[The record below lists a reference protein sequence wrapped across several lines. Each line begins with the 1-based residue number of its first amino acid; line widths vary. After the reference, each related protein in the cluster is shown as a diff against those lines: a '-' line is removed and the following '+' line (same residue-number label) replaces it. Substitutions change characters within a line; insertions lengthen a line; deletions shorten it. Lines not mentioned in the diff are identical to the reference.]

1 MHRSDEVFTESIVF
15 SREFE
20 DIPGQIRFN
29 YNNNNVLKSMKQY
42 AQRADVGIIDMKFD
56 MKNTEIDVD
65 DTIPENAPPELS
77 RALKSFVSALSDN
90 SQAKIQRNEIKART
104 YHTGVNKKGELGQYE
119 LSLEDESD
127 GTHRLMALAPAI
139 DRVIDNGGI
148 FVADELEKGLYPLL
162 TEYIVNKFQNS
173 EINKNHAQ
181 LIFTTHDT
189 K

>member
-1 MHRSDEVFTESIVF
+1 MYKR
-15 SREFE
+15 
-20 DIPGQIRFN
+20 Q
-29 YNNNNVLKSMKQY
+29 
-42 AQRADVGIIDMKFD
+42 
-56 MKNTEIDVD
+56 
-65 DTIPENAPPELS
+65 
-77 RALKSFVSALSDN
+77 
-90 SQAKIQRNEIKART
+90 
-104 YHTGVNKKGELGQYE
+104 GVNKKGELGQYE

-148 FVADELEKGLYPLL
+148 FVADELEKGLHPLL

-189 K
+189 EIMRQHFLDADQFYFVDKDRQTGESELYSVDGLGKKSNADIRTGYLIGKFGGIPELGDE

>member
-65 DTIPENAPPELS
+65 DTIPENAPSELS

-90 SQAKIQRNEIKART
+90 SQAKIQRK
-104 YHTGVNKKGELGQYE
+104 
-119 LSLEDESD
+119 
-127 GTHRLMALAPAI
+127 
-139 DRVIDNGGI
+139 
-148 FVADELEKGLYPLL
+148 
-162 TEYIVNKFQNS
+162 
-173 EINKNHAQ
+173 
-181 LIFTTHDT
+181 
-189 K
+189 

>member
-1 MHRSDEVFTESIVF
+1 MF

-77 RALKSFVSALSDN
+77 RALKSLLVRCLIILRQN
-90 SQAKIQRNEIKART
+90 T
-104 YHTGVNKKGELGQYE
+104 KK
-119 LSLEDESD
+119 
-127 GTHRLMALAPAI
+127 
-139 DRVIDNGGI
+139 
-148 FVADELEKGLYPLL
+148 
-162 TEYIVNKFQNS
+162 
-173 EINKNHAQ
+173 
-181 LIFTTHDT
+181 
-189 K
+189 